1 MQDSTVSKSNVT
13 DKKWDEEILVS
24 GGLSFFKDG
33 DTGKLYRV
41 SMTNKENKTI
51 FKWRIKTASGG
62 IFSVSSKTNN
72 EAQKIINNIYG
83 KNKYTV
89 SMMLL

>member
-1 MQDSTVSKSNVT
+1 MPNSAVSESNVI
-13 DKKWDEEILVS
+13 DKKWNEDILVS
-24 GGLSFFKDG
+24 GGLSFFKDE
-33 DTGKLYRV
+33 DTGKIYKV
-41 SMTNKENKTI
+41 SMTNKENKTL
-51 FKWRIKTASGG
+51 FKWRVKTASGD
-62 IFSVSSKTNN
+62 IFSISSKTNN